1 MNNKKVIII
10 AEAGV
15 NHNGSYELAIKM
27 VDEAKLAGADYVIF
41 QTAKPELVISTFA
54 PKAEYQKETT
64 GTAESQL
71 EMCKAIHLPLT
82 DYKPLKEYCD
92 KVGIGFMSTP
102 FDLVSIDVLE
112 PLDMDYYKIPSGEI
126 TNLPYLRKIASKHRP
141 VILSTGMCEVEE
153 VEAALQVLEQGG
165 VKRSDIIVLHCNT
178 EYPTPMADVNLRAM
192 DDLRRSLG
200 VEVGYSDHT
209 KGIEVP
215 IAAVAL
221 GATVI
226 EKHFTLDKTMEG
238 PDHKASLEPDELKAM
253 VDAIRNIE
261 QALGD
266 GHKHVSPS
274 ERKNMDIARK
284 SIVAAR
290 DIRKGEV
297 LTEEN
302 ITTKRPGNGISPMRW
317 DSVIGTTAIR
327 DFGYDEL
334 IEI

>member
-27 VDEAKLAGADYVIF
+27 VDEAKRAGADYVKF

-71 EMCKAIHLPLT
+71 EMCKAIHLPLA

-297 LTEEN
+297 LTEDN

-334 IEI
+334 IEM